1 MPAALGM
8 PVSPRN
14 LSAESSGPNLKWDDM
29 PAAVRWI
36 FVLALDAVLCGF
48 FGLGIALLHF
58 LWLEYAAV
66 RWPRIR
72 YTEDYLTSF
81 ALVCA
86 AVVFV
91 LTALRQIKT
100 RLECKS
106 LRAGE
111 MGLILD
117 FALIAMVGMTPV
129 PGSNFPR
136 YLYEMNRSAKPDE
149 GQGSTGKNEEVNPF
163 KLKRDA
169 P

>member
-1 MPAALGM
+1 MPVAVGM
-8 PVSPRN
+8 PVSLRN
-14 LSAESSGPNLKWDDM
+14 LSAESGGPDLKWDDM

-36 FVLALDAVLCGF
+36 FVLALDAVVCGF
-48 FGLGIALLHF
+48 FGLGVALLHF

-72 YTEDYLTSF
+72 YTEDYQASF

-86 AVVFV
+86 TVVFV

-100 RLECKS
+100 QLECKS
-106 LRAGE
+106 PRARE
-111 MGLILD
+111 MCLILV

-149 GQGSTGKNEEVNPF
+149 GQSSAGKDEGVNPF
-163 KLKRDA
+163 KLKREA

>member
-1 MPAALGM
+1 MP
-8 PVSPRN
+8 P
-14 LSAESSGPNLKWDDM
+14 
-29 PAAVRWI
+29 AVRWI
-36 FVLALDAVLCGF
+36 FVLALDAVVCGF
-48 FGLGIALLHF
+48 FGLGIALFHF

-72 YTEDYLTSF
+72 YTEDYQTSF

-86 AVVFV
+86 AAVFV

-100 RLECKS
+100 QLECKS
-106 LRAGE
+106 PRPGE
-111 MGLILD
+111 IGLILVL
-117 FALIAMVGMTPV
+117 ALIAMVGMTPV

-136 YLYEMNRSAKPDE
+136 YLYEMNRSAKPEE
-149 GQGSTGKNEEVNPF
+149 GQGSAGKDEGVNPF